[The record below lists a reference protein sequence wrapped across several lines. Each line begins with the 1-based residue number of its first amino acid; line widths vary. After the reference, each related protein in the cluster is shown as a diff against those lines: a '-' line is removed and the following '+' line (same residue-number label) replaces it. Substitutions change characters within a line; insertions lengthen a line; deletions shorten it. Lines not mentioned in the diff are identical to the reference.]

1 MKISVIIPVYNEKKT
16 INEILEKVL
25 KLKLDLQIIIVDDF
39 SNDGT
44 TEIIKK
50 LENKVDK
57 VLYHKKNQGKGA
69 AIKTAKNFCKGDL
82 VIIQD
87 ADLEYNPNDYFKLI
101 KPPSAISW

>member
-16 INEILEKVL
+16 INEILDKVL

-57 VLYHKKNQGKGA
+57 VLYHKKKS
-69 AIKTAKNFCKGDL
+69 CS
-82 VIIQD
+82 
-87 ADLEYNPNDYFKLI
+87 YF
-101 KPPSAISW
+101 

>member
-1 MKISVIIPVYNEKKT
+1 M
-16 INEILEKVL
+16 

-101 KPPSAISW
+101 KPILEKKSNVVYGSRVLGKK